1 MNSLPYSMVEW
12 YFSNLP
18 IKRYVGEQERR
29 AGMKMVKLQFI
40 EALSGTQEQFERV
53 CVGGWNHKDQEVR
66 NRCRG
71 SILMFI
77 KEIPFLMRG
86 DLPDENWN
94 SPMLTPE
101 ESHRL
106 VDETIKA
113 ITGKMKVKSSLM
125 PETLQERNERF
136 FGKIKH

>member
-1 MNSLPYSMVEW
+1 MSSLPYSMVEW

-18 IKRYVGEQERR
+18 TKRYVGEQERR

-40 EALSGTQEQFERV
+40 EALGGTQEQFERV
-53 CVGGWNHKDQEVR
+53 CVAGWNHRDEEVR
-66 NRCRG
+66 HRCRG

-86 DLPDENWN
+86 NLPDENWN

-101 ESHRL
+101 DSHKIL
-106 VDETIKA
+106 EVALNE
-113 ITGKMKVKSSLM
+113 ITGHLKVKNALM
-125 PETLQERNERF
+125 PESLQSRNERF
-136 FGKIKH
+136 YGKR